1 VPVSISHFS
10 LSAEREPRFR
20 AIDTGDTPMR
30 KKVTVVGG
38 GFVGSTTAQRI
49 VDAELADVVLTDILE
64 GVPAGKAL
72 DMLESAPISRSDV
85 RAIGISTA
93 AGDYKETANSDIV
106 VITAGFPRK
115 PGMSRDDLLKANYD
129 VIKQVV
135 EQIVKY
141 SPNSILIMVTNPLD
155 AMAQA
160 AYKLSGFSKNRVIGM
175 AGVLDS
181 ARMSAFV
188 AMELGVSVENINSFV
203 LGGHGDDMVPLVR
216 YSTVAGIPLPE
227 LLPPDKIDAIVT
239 RTRKGGAEIVNLLKT
254 GSAYYAP
261 SAAAVEMVE
270 AILKDK
276 KKVLPC
282 AAYLEG
288 EYGIQDLF
296 VGVPCKL
303 GARGIEQ
310 IIEVKL
316 NAEEKAALDKSAAS
330 VRELVKVLGV

>member
-1 VPVSISHFS
+1 
-10 LSAEREPRFR
+10 
-20 AIDTGDTPMR
+20 MR

-49 VDAELADVVLTDILE
+49 HDAGLADVVLTDILD

-72 DMLESAPISRSDV
+72 DMAESAPILGTD
-85 RAIGISTA
+85 AHATGISTG
-93 AGDYKETANSDIV
+93 AGDYRETANSDIV

-129 VIKQVV
+129 VVKGVV
-135 EQIVKY
+135 EAIVKL
-141 SPNSILIMVTNPLD
+141 SPGAILIIVTNPLD
-155 AMAQA
+155 AMAHA
-160 AYKLSGFSKNRVIGM
+160 AFKVSGFSKNRVIGM

-181 ARMSAFV
+181 ARMSTFV
-188 AMELGVSVENINSFV
+188 AVELGVSVENVHSFV
-203 LGGHGDDMVPLVR
+203 LGGHGDDMVPLAR
-216 YSTVAGIPLPE
+216 YSTVAGIPLPD
-227 LLPPDKIDAIVT
+227 LLPKEKIEAIVT

-261 SAAAVEMVE
+261 SAAVVEMVG

-276 KKVLPC
+276 KKILPC

-288 EYGIQDLF
+288 EYGISGLF
-296 VGVPCKL
+296 VGVPVKL

-310 IIEVKL
+310 IIEIKL
-316 NAEEKAALDKSAAS
+316 TAEEKAALDKSSAS
-330 VRELVKVLGV
+330 VRELVTVLGL

>member
-1 VPVSISHFS
+1 
-10 LSAEREPRFR
+10 
-20 AIDTGDTPMR
+20 MR

-72 DMLESAPISRSDV
+72 DMFEATPISRTDARV
-85 RAIGISTA
+85 TGVTTA
-93 AGDYKETANSDIV
+93 SGDYRETANSDII

-129 VIKQVV
+129 VIKAVVDQV
-135 EQIVKY
+135 VKY

-160 AYKLSGFSKNRVIGM
+160 AYRISGFSKNRVIGM

-181 ARMSAFV
+181 ARMSTFV
-188 AMELGVSVENINSFV
+188 AMELGVSVENVDSFV
-203 LGGHGDDMVPLVR
+203 LGGHGDDMVPLPR
-216 YSTVAGIPLPE
+216 YSTVAGIPLPD
-227 LLPPDKIDAIVT
+227 LLPKERIDAIVD

-261 SAAAVEMVE
+261 SAAVTEMVE

-276 KKVLPC
+276 KKILPC

-288 EYGIQDLF
+288 EYGINGLF
-296 VGVPCKL
+296 VGVPAKL

-310 IIEVKL
+310 IIQIKL
-316 NAEEKAALDKSAAS
+316 TPEENAALQKSAAS
-330 VRELVKVLGV
+330 VRELVNVLGLQAAG

>member
-1 VPVSISHFS
+1 
-10 LSAEREPRFR
+10 
-20 AIDTGDTPMR
+20 MR
-30 KKVTVVGG
+30 KKVTVVGS

-49 VDAELADVVLTDILE
+49 VDMELADVVLTDILD
-64 GVPAGKAL
+64 GPPAGKAL
-72 DMLESAPISRSDV
+72 DMREATPITRTD
-85 RAIGISTA
+85 ANALGISTA
-93 AGDYKETANSDIV
+93 NGGYSATSGSDIV

-129 VIKQVV
+129 VVKAVV
-135 EQIVKY
+135 EQIAKH
-141 SPNSILIMVTNPLD
+141 SPNCIIIVVTNPLD

-160 AYKLSGFSKNRVIGM
+160 ALKVSGFPKNRVLGM

-188 AMELGVSVENINSFV
+188 AMECKVSVENVHSFV
-203 LGGHGDDMVPLVR
+203 LGGHGDDMVPLPR
-216 YSTVAGIPLPE
+216 YSTVAGIPLPD
-227 LLPPDKIDAIVT
+227 LLPKERIDAIVE

-288 EYGIQDLF
+288 EYGIKGLF
-296 VGVPCKL
+296 VGVPAKL
-303 GARGIEQ
+303 GAKGIEEIIQ
-310 IIEVKL
+310 IKL
-316 NAEEKAALDKSAAS
+316 SAEENAALQKSANS
-330 VRELVKVLGV
+330 VRELVNVLGI

>member
-1 VPVSISHFS
+1 
-10 LSAEREPRFR
+10 
-20 AIDTGDTPMR
+20 MR

-49 VDAELADVVLTDILE
+49 HDAGLADVVLTDILE

-72 DMLESAPISRSDV
+72 DMAESAPILGSDAG
-85 RAIGISTA
+85 AIGISTNT
-93 AGDYKETANSDIV
+93 GDYRETANSDII

-129 VIKQVV
+129 VIKGVV
-135 EQIVKY
+135 EAVVKL
-141 SPNSILIMVTNPLD
+141 SPASILIMVTNPLD
-155 AMAQA
+155 AMAHTA
-160 AYKLSGFSKNRVIGM
+160 FKVSGFSKNRVIGM

-188 AMELGVSVENINSFV
+188 AAELGVSVENVHSFV
-203 LGGHGDDMVPLVR
+203 LGGHGDDMVPLAR

-227 LLPPDKIDAIVT
+227 RLAKDKLEAIIT

-261 SAAAVEMVE
+261 SAAVAEMVE

-276 KKVLPC
+276 KKILPC

-288 EYGIQDLF
+288 EYGIHGLF
-296 VGVPCKL
+296 VGVPVKL
-303 GARGIEQ
+303 GARGIEEIIQ
-310 IIEVKL
+310 INL
-316 NAEEKAALDKSAAS
+316 TPEEKAALDKSAAS
-330 VRELVKVLGV
+330 VRELINVLGL